1 MLMISFRQM
10 DNNNT
15 KSINEKHPM
24 FNEKQVKLRVSSNV
38 NEGQNEN
45 KQFFFD
51 YSERRNI
58 HHNGNIKYI

>member
-15 KSINEKHPM
+15 KSINEKHQM

-45 KQFFFD
+45 KQFFFIIQKEGI
-51 YSERRNI
+51 SI
-58 HHNGNIKYI
+58 TMAI

>member
-24 FNEKQVKLRVSSNV
+24 FNEKQAQVKLRVSSNV

-45 KQFFFD
+45 KQFFLIIQKEGIF
-51 YSERRNI
+51 I
-58 HHNGNIKYI
+58 TMAI

>member
-15 KSINEKHPM
+15 KSINEKHPI

-45 KQFFFD
+45 KQFFLIIQKEGIF
-51 YSERRNI
+51 I
-58 HHNGNIKYI
+58 TMAI